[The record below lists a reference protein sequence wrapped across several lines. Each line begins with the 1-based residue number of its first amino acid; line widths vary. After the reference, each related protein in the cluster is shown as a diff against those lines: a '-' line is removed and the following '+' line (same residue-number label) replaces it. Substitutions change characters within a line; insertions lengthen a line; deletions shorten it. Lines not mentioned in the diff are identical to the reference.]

1 MQATEEAIINAM
13 VAAETMEGI
22 NGNKAYALPHK
33 LVDFSKN
40 EFIYL
45 EKCAIFISIS
55 PTIIPIKK
63 MNALIGREYE
73 IEKLNNMLVPGQ
85 PDFLAVYG
93 RRRVGKT
100 FLIRQ
105 HLKNNIVFDFT
116 GIKAGTTEQQLVNFY
131 DEYVKRT
138 KIKKIKHPPSTWQ
151 EAFSYLAAY
160 LDKLPKKKQK
170 HVVFIDEMP
179 WADTPKSGFVSAL
192 EFFWNRHV
200 SSMNNILLIACGSA
214 SSWIKKKLI
223 NARGGLHNRVTQ
235 RIKLMPFNLQ
245 ETSLFISSLGA
256 KLTPYQV
263 VELYMVMGGIPF
275 YLKEIVKGK
284 SATQLIDDICFSPKG
299 LLQGEYVQLYHSL
312 FKNADNHIYI
322 IETLASKPQ
331 GMTRQ
336 DIAGKTRISEA
347 SLSRAL
353 EELVDCDFI
362 SFYEPLINKKKTA
375 IYKLT
380 DLYSLFYLK
389 FIKANK
395 GGGKGTWQLLSNK
408 SSFTAWSGYAF
419 ENICM
424 LHINQI
430 KRALGISGIY
440 STTSS
445 WLFKGNDALPGAQ
458 VDMIIDR
465 ADQTI
470 NLCEAKF
477 TRENFAITKSY
488 AAQLR
493 MKKSVFSQATQTKK
507 TIFTTLLTT
516 FPAIQNAYYLGEVD
530 NEVTMD
536 KLFKPE

>member
-1 MQATEEAIINAM
+1 MT
-13 VAAETMEGI
+13 
-22 NGNKAYALPHK
+22 K
-33 LVDFSKN
+33 
-40 EFIYL
+40 
-45 EKCAIFISIS
+45 
-55 PTIIPIKK
+55 
-63 MNALIGREYE
+63 LIGREYE
-73 IEKLNNMLVPGQ
+73 IEKLNKMLIPGQ

-105 HLKNNIVFDFT
+105 HLKDNIVFDFT
-116 GIKAGTTEQQLVNFY
+116 GTKAGTTEQQLINFY
-131 DEYVKRT
+131 EEYLKRIR
-138 KIKKIKHPPSTWQ
+138 IKKPKQPPSSWQ
-151 EAFSYLAAY
+151 EAFSWLATYLA
-160 LDKLPKKKQK
+160 KLPVKKQK
-170 HVVFIDEMP
+170 QVVFIDEMP
-179 WADTPKSGFVSAL
+179 WADNPKSGFISAL

-200 SSMNNILLIACGSA
+200 SNMDNILLIACGSA
-214 SSWIKKKLI
+214 TSWIKKKLI

-235 RIKLMPFNLQ
+235 RIKLMPFNLH
-245 ETSLFISSLGA
+245 ETALFIDALGA

-263 VELYMVMGGIPF
+263 IELYMVMGGIPF
-275 YLKEIVKGK
+275 YLKEITKGK
-284 SATQLIDDICFSPKG
+284 SATQMIDDICFSQNG
-299 LLQGEYVQLYHSL
+299 LLQGEYLQLYHSL
-312 FKNADNHIYI
+312 FKNAANHIRI
-322 IETLASKPQ
+322 IETLASKPV
-331 GMTRQ
+331 GITRQ
-336 DIAGKTRISEA
+336 DIAAKTRISEA

-353 EELVDCDFI
+353 EELVDCDFV
-362 SFYEPLINKKKTA
+362 SFYEPLINRKKEA

-424 LHINQI
+424 MHISQI
-430 KRALGISGIY
+430 KKALGISGIY
-440 STTSS
+440 STTNS
-445 WLFKGNDALPGAQ
+445 WLFKGNDVLPGAQ

-477 TRENFAITKSY
+477 TKENFAITKSY

-493 MKKSVFSQATQTKK
+493 MKKSVFGQATQTKK

-516 FPAIQNAYYLGEVD
+516 FPAIQNQHYLGEID
-530 NEVTMD
+530 NEITMD
-536 KLFKPE
+536 QLFKPE